1 MLHPVSTSLQIME
14 RQALAAA
21 WQAGRLVLV
30 VAGVIVPWRLGLGA
44 LQAVWLTSLAQ
55 VISCAAMLALI
66 AISVERIQ
74 PRRA

>member
-1 MLHPVSTSLQIME
+1 ME

-30 VAGVIVPWRLGLGA
+30 VTSVIVPWRLGLGA
-44 LQAVWLTSLAQ
+44 PPAVWLTSLAQ

-66 AISVERIQ
+66 ALSMERLQ
-74 PRRA
+74 PRAA